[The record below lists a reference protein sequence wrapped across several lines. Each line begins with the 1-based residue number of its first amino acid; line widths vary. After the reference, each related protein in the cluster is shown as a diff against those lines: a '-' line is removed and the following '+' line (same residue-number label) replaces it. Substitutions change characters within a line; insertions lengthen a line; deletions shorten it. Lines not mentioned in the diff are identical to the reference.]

1 MEKMIENLGEI
12 AREIV
17 EDHTDCDIY
26 PLCSP
31 IVEMQLCYSIRYFG
45 YILPIIARDRNPVRL
60 LLRIC

>member
-26 PLCSP
+26 HFVPL
-31 IVEMQLCYSIRYFG
+31 
-45 YILPIIARDRNPVRL
+45 
-60 LLRIC
+60 